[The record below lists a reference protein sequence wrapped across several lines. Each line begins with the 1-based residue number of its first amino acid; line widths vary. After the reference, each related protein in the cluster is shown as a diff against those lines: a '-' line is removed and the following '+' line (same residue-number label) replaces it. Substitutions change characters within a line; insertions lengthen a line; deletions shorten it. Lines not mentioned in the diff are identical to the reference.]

1 MSALGS
7 PQRGVV
13 LLVSLIMMVLLT
25 LLALVAINMSSVN
38 LRLTWNEQARSESIA
53 AAQLAIEQVATT
65 NFPANPQPV
74 TVSVDVN
81 RDGTADYAVAVA
93 KPVCLNS
100 VPIRTDSKQLNLNNP
115 ADVACFASGAAQNTG
130 IVGTGVS
137 GNSNCSNTQWDV
149 NATTTDNANSG
160 ATVNVHQGIGM
171 RVAIGTPC

>member
-7 PQRGVV
+7 LQRGVV

-25 LLALVAINMSSVN
+25 LLTLVAINMSSVN
-38 LRLTWNEQARSESIA
+38 LRLTWNEQARSESMA

-74 TVSVDVN
+74 TVNVDVN
-81 RDGTADYAVAVA
+81 RNGTADYAVAVA
-93 KPVCLNS
+93 KPICLNS
-100 VPIRTDSKQLNLNNP
+100 VPIKTILLNISNP

-130 IVGTGVS
+130 IAGTGGS
-137 GNSNCSNTQWDV
+137 GNSNCSSTQWDV
-149 NATTTDNANSG
+149 SATTTDNANSG

-171 RVAIGTPC
+171 RVAIGTSC